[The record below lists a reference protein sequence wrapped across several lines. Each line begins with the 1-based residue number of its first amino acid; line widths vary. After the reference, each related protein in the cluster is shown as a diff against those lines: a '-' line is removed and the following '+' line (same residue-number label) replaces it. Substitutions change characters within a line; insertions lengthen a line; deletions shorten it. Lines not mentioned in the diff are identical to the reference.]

1 MKPNRAGRE
10 GNSFEDWCLPDVEA
24 HIGEEGGIVSEDE
37 GRPFGEQHRT
47 LRYLW
52 YHYDI
57 TRSTRVMHRN
67 F

>member
-1 MKPNRAGRE
+1 MLEEKAIPLRTGVYRT
-10 GNSFEDWCLPDVEA
+10 VEA

-37 GRPFGEQHRT
+37 GRPFSEQHRT

-57 TRSTRVMHRN
+57 NRSTRVMHRN